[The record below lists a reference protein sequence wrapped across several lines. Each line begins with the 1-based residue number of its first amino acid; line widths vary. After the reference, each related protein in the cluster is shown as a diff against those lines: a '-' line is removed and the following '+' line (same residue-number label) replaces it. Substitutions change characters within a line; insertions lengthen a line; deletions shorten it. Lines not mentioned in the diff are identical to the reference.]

1 MQQKNIRKRSE
12 KAGLPP
18 GSMIHIGKVY
28 RESSNVSVFSYN
40 EETYKERTDST
51 LEECLAFYH
60 PDSVTWINVDGIQ
73 DLNLLNYIGERF
85 NLHPLVLEDIANTSQ
100 RPKMEDY
107 GEYIYLVLRML
118 YYRDG
123 QKELLSEQ
131 VSLIVGKDYVLS
143 IQEGDKNR
151 FDVFE
156 SVRDRIRNGI
166 GKIRKLGPD
175 ILMYSLIDA
184 IVDNYFIVLE
194 GLDDK
199 IEEIE
204 GVLTNNGKE
213 DTLQLIQSLKR
224 EALTLHKAIWPLREV
239 TSSLQRDEITIIRP
253 TTQIFLRDV
262 YDHVVQLMDTT
273 ETIRDILSGMLDIYL
288 STLSNRM
295 NEVMKVLTIIS
306 TVFIPLTFIA
316 GVYGMNF
323 RFMPELNS
331 PIAYPLIWVIMIAV
345 ALLMLRYF
353 KRKKWL

>member
-1 MQQKNIRKRSE
+1 MQKNTPRKRSE

-18 GSMIHIGKVY
+18 GSLMHIGRVY
-28 RESSNVSVFSYN
+28 RENSNVSVFNYN
-40 EETYKERTDST
+40 EDIYKERAAAT
-51 LEECLAFYH
+51 LEECLAFH
-60 PDSVTWINVDGIQ
+60 HSKAVTWINIDGIT
-73 DLNLLNYIGERF
+73 DLDLINQLGNHF
-85 NLHPLVLEDIANTSQ
+85 NLHPLVLEDMANTNQ

-107 GEYIYLVLRML
+107 GDYLYIVLRMI

-123 QKELLSEQ
+123 ELSSEQ
-131 VSLIVGKDYVLS
+131 VSLVVGKDYVLS
-143 IQEGDKNR
+143 VQEGDQNR

-156 SVRDRIRNGI
+156 SIRDRIRNGI
-166 GKIRKLGPD
+166 GKIRKLGAD
-175 ILMYSLIDA
+175 MLMYSLIDA
-184 IVDNYFIVLE
+184 VVDNYFVVLD

-199 IEEIE
+199 IEEVE
-204 GVLTNNGKE
+204 GYLTDNSKE
-213 DTLQLIQSLKR
+213 DTLQRIQNLKR

-239 TSSLQRDEITIIRP
+239 SSTLQRDEIPLIQP

-323 RFMPELNS
+323 RFMPELEA
-331 PIAYPLIWVIMIAV
+331 PVAYPLVWVVMIV
-345 ALLMLRYF
+345 IALLMLRYF
-353 KRKKWL
+353 KKKKWL

>member
-1 MQQKNIRKRSE
+1 MQKNTPRKRSE

-18 GSMIHIGKVY
+18 GSLMHIGRVY
-28 RESSNVSVFSYN
+28 RENSNVSVFNYN
-40 EETYKERTDST
+40 EDIYKERAAAT
-51 LEECLAFYH
+51 LEECLAFH
-60 PDSVTWINVDGIQ
+60 HSKAVTWINIDGIT
-73 DLNLLNYIGERF
+73 DLDLINQLGNHF
-85 NLHPLVLEDIANTSQ
+85 NLHPLVLEDMANTNQ

-107 GEYIYLVLRML
+107 GDYLYIVLRMI

-123 QKELLSEQ
+123 ELSSEQ
-131 VSLIVGKDYVLS
+131 VSLVVGKDYVLS
-143 IQEGDKNR
+143 VQEGDQNR

-156 SVRDRIRNGI
+156 SIRDRIRNGI
-166 GKIRKLGPD
+166 GKIRKLGAD
-175 ILMYSLIDA
+175 MLMYSLIDA
-184 IVDNYFIVLE
+184 VVDNYFVVLD

-199 IEEIE
+199 IEEVE
-204 GVLTNNGKE
+204 GYLTDNSKE
-213 DTLQLIQSLKR
+213 DTLQRIQNLKR

-239 TSSLQRDEITIIRP
+239 TSALQRDEIPLIQP

-323 RFMPELNS
+323 RFMPELEA
-331 PIAYPLIWVIMIAV
+331 PVAYPLVWVVMIV
-345 ALLMLRYF
+345 IALLMLRYF
-353 KRKKWL
+353 KKKKWL

>member
-1 MQQKNIRKRSE
+1 MQKNTPRKRSE

-18 GSMIHIGKVY
+18 GSLMHIGRVY
-28 RESSNVSVFSYN
+28 RENSNVSVFNYN
-40 EETYKERTDST
+40 EDIYKERAAAT
-51 LEECLAFYH
+51 LEECLAFH
-60 PDSVTWINVDGIQ
+60 HSKAVTWINIDGIT
-73 DLNLLNYIGERF
+73 DLDLINQLGNHF
-85 NLHPLVLEDIANTSQ
+85 NLHPLVLEDMANTNQ

-107 GEYIYLVLRML
+107 GDYLYIVLRMI

-123 QKELLSEQ
+123 ELSSEQ
-131 VSLIVGKDYVLS
+131 VSLVVGKDYVLS
-143 IQEGDKNR
+143 VQEGDLNR

-156 SVRDRIRNGI
+156 SIRDRIRNGI
-166 GKIRKLGPD
+166 GKIRKLGAD
-175 ILMYSLIDA
+175 MLMYSLIDA
-184 IVDNYFIVLE
+184 VVDNYFVVLD

-199 IEEIE
+199 IEEVE
-204 GVLTNNGKE
+204 GYLTDNSKE
-213 DTLQLIQSLKR
+213 DTLQRIQNLKR

-239 TSSLQRDEITIIRP
+239 SSTLQRDEIPLIQP

-323 RFMPELNS
+323 RFMPELEA
-331 PIAYPLIWVIMIAV
+331 PVAYPLVWVVMIV
-345 ALLMLRYF
+345 IALLMLRYF
-353 KRKKWL
+353 KKKKWL